1 MSVRKRRPLPIN
13 RRLYS
18 LVMRLA
24 VPFLLLRLLWR
35 SRRHSGYRSQLW
47 HRLGLYGRHRASRP
61 NERVWI
67 HAVSVGETLAIAPL
81 LELLLA
87 ERPDLSLLVTSTT
100 PTGAEQVEK
109 KLGGRVEWC
118 WAPLDTPGAVNRFL
132 EYWQPALGALVE
144 TEIWPNLLTHATARG
159 VPMVLLNARL
169 SERSAGGYARVAG
182 LTRQT
187 LSHLVGVAAQT
198 ESDASRLRAL
208 GAADKAVIVTGSLK
222 FALDRSALRQ
232 ANQQERL
239 QFGAGAF
246 DRPVWLAASTHPG
259 EEEPVLEAFAQLK
272 AEQPNALLMLA
283 PRHPDRVP
291 GILAMPALRQYQVV
305 RHSDFQPGV
314 GATHGEGEGAASIS
328 LTLEDDVLV
337 IDTLG
342 RLGALTGCADAVFV
356 GGSLIP
362 HGGHNPLEAAAWC
375 LPILSG
381 PHTFNFS
388 SIYRDL
394 FEANAAVEVDADTLS
409 TALLDCLGQQ
419 ADTEQVTAMGERA
432 GAYQSAQEGVVDRQ
446 WAVLAAHLP

>member
-1 MSVRKRRPLPIN
+1 
-13 RRLYS
+13 
-18 LVMRLA
+18 MRLA

-35 SRRHSGYRSQLW
+35 SRRHRGYRSQLW
-47 HRLGLYGRHRASRP
+47 HRLGLYGRHRAPRSS
-61 NERVWI
+61 ERVWI
-67 HAVSVGETLAIAPL
+67 HAVSVGETLAMVPL
-81 LELLLA
+81 LERLLA
-87 ERPDLSLLVTSTT
+87 DRPDLTVLVTSTT
-100 PTGAEQVEK
+100 PTGAEQVQQK
-109 KLGGRVEWC
+109 FAGRVEWC
-118 WAPLDTPGAVNRFL
+118 WAPFDTPGAVKRFL
-132 EYWQPALGALVE
+132 QHWHPTLGALVE
-144 TEIWPNLLTHATARG
+144 TEIWPNLLTHAAARG

-169 SERSAGGYARVAG
+169 SERSARGYGRVAG

-187 LSHLVGVAAQT
+187 LGHLAGVAAQT
-198 ESDASRLRAL
+198 ESDASRLSAL
-208 GAADKAVIVTGSLK
+208 GAADEAVIVTGSLK

-232 ANQQERL
+232 ANEQERL
-239 QFGAGAF
+239 QFGPGAF

-259 EEEPVLEAFAQLK
+259 EEAPVLEAFAQLK

-291 GILAMPALRQYQVV
+291 GILAMPAMRRYQVARYSAFQV
-305 RHSDFQPGV
+305 NSDATPGA
-314 GATHGEGEGAASIS
+314 GGTTGSP

-337 IDTLG
+337 VDTLG

-362 HGGHNPLEAAAWC
+362 HGGHNPLEAAAWS

-381 PHTFNFS
+381 PHTFNFF

-394 FEANAAVEVDADTLS
+394 FEADAAVEVDAETLS
-409 TALLDCLGQQ
+409 AALLDCLGRR

>member
-1 MSVRKRRPLPIN
+1 
-13 RRLYS
+13 
-18 LVMRLA
+18 
-24 VPFLLLRLLWR
+24 
-35 SRRHSGYRSQLW
+35 
-47 HRLGLYGRHRASRP
+47 
-61 NERVWI
+61 
-67 HAVSVGETLAIAPL
+67 
-81 LELLLA
+81 
-87 ERPDLSLLVTSTT
+87 
-100 PTGAEQVEK
+100 
-109 KLGGRVEWC
+109 VEWC
-118 WAPLDTPGAVNRFL
+118 WAPFDTPGAVKRFL

-169 SERSAGGYARVAG
+169 SERSAAGYARVAG

-208 GAADKAVIVTGSLK
+208 GAADEAVIVTGSLK
-222 FALDRSALRQ
+222 FALDRNALRE

-239 QFGAGAF
+239 QFAPGAF

-305 RHSDFQPGV
+305 RHSDFQPSS
-314 GATHGEGEGAASIS
+314 GAISDAGETTGIS
-328 LTLEDDVLV
+328 LRLEDDVLV

-375 LPILSG
+375 LPIFSG

-394 FEANAAVEVDADTLS
+394 LDANAAVEVDADTLS

>member
-1 MSVRKRRPLPIN
+1 MI
-13 RRLYS
+13 
-18 LVMRLA
+18 
-24 VPFLLLRLLWR
+24 
-35 SRRHSGYRSQLW
+35 
-47 HRLGLYGRHRASRP
+47 
-61 NERVWI
+61 
-67 HAVSVGETLAIAPL
+67 
-81 LELLLA
+81 
-87 ERPDLSLLVTSTT
+87 
-100 PTGAEQVEK
+100 
-109 KLGGRVEWC
+109 
-118 WAPLDTPGAVNRFL
+118 
-132 EYWQPALGALVE
+132 
-144 TEIWPNLLTHATARG
+144 
-159 VPMVLLNARL
+159 LLNARL
-169 SERSAGGYARVAG
+169 SERSASGYGRVAG

-187 LSHLVGVAAQT
+187 LSHLAAVAAQT

-208 GAADKAVIVTGSLK
+208 GAAEEAVIVTGSLK

-259 EEEPVLEAFAQLK
+259 EEEPVLEVFAQLK

-291 GILAMPALRQYQVV
+291 GILGMPAVRQYQVV
-305 RHSDFQPGV
+305 CHSAFQPGV

-381 PHTFNFS
+381 PHTFNFA

-394 FEANAAVEVDADTLS
+394 FEANAAVEVEANTLG

-419 ADTEQVTAMGERA
+419 ADTEEVAAMGERA
-432 GAYQSAQEGVVDRQ
+432 GAYQLAQEGVVERQ

>member
-1 MSVRKRRPLPIN
+1 MSVRKRRSLPIN

-18 LVMRLA
+18 LVTRLA
-24 VPFLLLRLLWR
+24 VPFLLLRLLWL
-35 SRRHSGYRSQLW
+35 SRQHGSYRSQTW
-47 HRLGLYGRHRASRP
+47 HRLGFYGRYRASRSG
-61 NERVWI
+61 ERVWI

-81 LELLLA
+81 VERLLA
-87 ERPDLSLLVTSTT
+87 ERPDLSVLVTSTT
-100 PTGAEQVEK
+100 PTGAEQVQQ
-109 KLGGRVEWC
+109 KLGGRVEWS
-118 WAPLDTPGAVNRFL
+118 WAPFDTPGAVKRFL
-132 EYWQPALGALVE
+132 EHWHPTLGALVE
-144 TEIWPNLLTHATARG
+144 TEIWPNLLTHAAARG

-169 SERSAGGYARVAG
+169 SERSAAGYGRVAG

-187 LSHLVGVAAQT
+187 LGHLAGVAAQT
-198 ESDASRLRAL
+198 ESDASRLHTL
-208 GAADKAVIVTGSLK
+208 GAANEAIIVTGSLK
-222 FALDRSALRQ
+222 FALDRNALREV
-232 ANQQERL
+232 NEQERL

-259 EEEPVLEAFAQLK
+259 EEELVLEAFAQLR
-272 AEQPNALLMLA
+272 AEQPDALLMIA

-291 GILAMPALRQYQVV
+291 GVLALPAMRRYQIA
-305 RHSDFQPGV
+305 RHSAFQVKADATPDAV
-314 GATHGEGEGAASIS
+314 GTTGIS
-328 LTLEDDVLV
+328 LTLEDDVLLV
-337 IDTLG
+337 DTLG

-356 GGSLIP
+356 GGSLVP

-394 FEANAAVEVDADTLS
+394 FEANAAREVEADTLGI
-409 TALLDCLGQQ
+409 ALLDCLGQQ
-419 ADTEQVTAMGERA
+419 ADTEQVTAMGARA

>member
-1 MSVRKRRPLPIN
+1 M
-13 RRLYS
+13 
-18 LVMRLA
+18 
-24 VPFLLLRLLWR
+24 
-35 SRRHSGYRSQLW
+35 
-47 HRLGLYGRHRASRP
+47 
-61 NERVWI
+61 
-67 HAVSVGETLAIAPL
+67 APL
-81 LELLLA
+81 LERLLA
-87 ERPDLSLLVTSTT
+87 DRPDLTLLVTSTT
-100 PTGAEQVEK
+100 PTGAEQVQQK
-109 KLGGRVEWC
+109 FAGRVEWC
-118 WAPLDTPGAVNRFL
+118 WAPFDTPGAVKRFL
-132 EYWQPALGALVE
+132 EHWHPTLGALVE
-144 TEIWPNLLTHATARG
+144 TEIWPNLLTHAAARG

-169 SERSAGGYARVAG
+169 SQRSASGYARVAG

-187 LSHLVGVAAQT
+187 LGHLAGVAAQT
-198 ESDASRLRAL
+198 ESDASRLREL
-208 GAADKAVIVTGSLK
+208 GAADEAVIVTGSLK

-232 ANQQERL
+232 ANEQERL
-239 QFGAGAF
+239 QFGPGAC

-259 EEEPVLEAFAQLK
+259 EEAPVLEAFAQLK

-291 GILAMPALRQYQVV
+291 GILAMPAMRRYQVA
-305 RHSDFQPGV
+305 RHSAFQV
-314 GATHGEGEGAASIS
+314 NSDATPDAGGTTGSS

-337 IDTLG
+337 VDTLG

-356 GGSLIP
+356 GGSLVP

-381 PHTFNFS
+381 PHNFNFA

-394 FEANAAVEVDADTLS
+394 LDANAAVEVDAATLS
-409 TALLDCLGQQ
+409 TALLDCLGEQ

>member
-1 MSVRKRRPLPIN
+1 MV
-13 RRLYS
+13 
-18 LVMRLA
+18 
-24 VPFLLLRLLWR
+24 
-35 SRRHSGYRSQLW
+35 
-47 HRLGLYGRHRASRP
+47 
-61 NERVWI
+61 
-67 HAVSVGETLAIAPL
+67 PL
-81 LELLLA
+81 LERLLA
-87 ERPDLSLLVTSTT
+87 DRPDLTVLVTSTT
-100 PTGAEQVEK
+100 PTGAEQVQQK
-109 KLGGRVEWC
+109 FAGRVEWC
-118 WAPLDTPGAVNRFL
+118 WAPFDTPGAVRRFL
-132 EYWQPALGALVE
+132 EHWHPTVGALVE
-144 TEIWPNLLTHATARG
+144 TEIWPNLLTRAAARG

-169 SERSAGGYARVAG
+169 SQRSARGYGRVAG

-187 LSHLVGVAAQT
+187 LGHLAGVAAQT
-198 ESDASRLRAL
+198 ESDASRLSEL
-208 GAADKAVIVTGSLK
+208 GAADEAVTVTGSLK

-232 ANQQERL
+232 ANEQERL
-239 QFGAGAF
+239 QFGPGAF

-259 EEEPVLEAFAQLK
+259 EEAPVLEAFAQLK

-291 GILAMPALRQYQVV
+291 GILAMPAMRRYQVA
-305 RHSDFQPGV
+305 RHSAFQV
-314 GATHGEGEGAASIS
+314 NSDATPDAGGTTCSS

-337 IDTLG
+337 VDTLG

-356 GGSLIP
+356 GGSLVP

-381 PHTFNFS
+381 PHNFNFA

-394 FEANAAVEVDADTLS
+394 LDAHAAVEVDADTLS

-432 GAYQSAQEGVVDRQ
+432 GAYQSAQEGVVERQ

>member
-1 MSVRKRRPLPIN
+1 M
-13 RRLYS
+13 
-18 LVMRLA
+18 
-24 VPFLLLRLLWR
+24 
-35 SRRHSGYRSQLW
+35 
-47 HRLGLYGRHRASRP
+47 
-61 NERVWI
+61 
-67 HAVSVGETLAIAPL
+67 APL
-81 LELLLA
+81 LERLLA
-87 ERPDLSLLVTSTT
+87 DRPDLTVLVTSTT
-100 PTGAEQVEK
+100 PTGAEQVQQK
-109 KLGGRVEWC
+109 FAGRVDWC
-118 WAPLDTPGAVNRFL
+118 WAPFDTPGAVKRFL
-132 EYWQPALGALVE
+132 EHWHPTLGALVE
-144 TEIWPNLLTHATARG
+144 TEIWPNLLTHAAARG

-169 SERSAGGYARVAG
+169 SQRSASGYARVAG

-187 LSHLVGVAAQT
+187 LGHLAGVAAQT
-198 ESDASRLRAL
+198 ESDASRLREL
-208 GAADKAVIVTGSLK
+208 GAADEAVIVTGSLK

-232 ANQQERL
+232 ANEQERL
-239 QFGAGAF
+239 QFGPGAF

-259 EEEPVLEAFAQLK
+259 EEAPVLEAFAQLK

-291 GILAMPALRQYQVV
+291 GILAMPAMRRYQVA
-305 RHSDFQPGV
+305 RHSAFQV
-314 GATHGEGEGAASIS
+314 NSDATPDAGGTTGSS

-337 IDTLG
+337 VDTLG

-356 GGSLIP
+356 GGSLVP

-381 PHTFNFS
+381 PHNFNFA

-394 FEANAAVEVDADTLS
+394 LDAHAAVEVDADTLS

-432 GAYQSAQEGVVDRQ
+432 GAYQSAQEGVVERQ

>member
-1 MSVRKRRPLPIN
+1 M
-13 RRLYS
+13 
-18 LVMRLA
+18 
-24 VPFLLLRLLWR
+24 
-35 SRRHSGYRSQLW
+35 
-47 HRLGLYGRHRASRP
+47 
-61 NERVWI
+61 
-67 HAVSVGETLAIAPL
+67 APL
-81 LELLLA
+81 LERLLA
-87 ERPDLSLLVTSTT
+87 DRPDLTVLVTSTT
-100 PTGAEQVEK
+100 PTGAEQVQQK
-109 KLGGRVEWC
+109 FAGRVDWC
-118 WAPLDTPGAVNRFL
+118 WAPFDTPGAVKRFL
-132 EYWQPALGALVE
+132 EHWHPTLGALVE
-144 TEIWPNLLTHATARG
+144 TEIWPNLLTHAAARG

-169 SERSAGGYARVAG
+169 SQRSASGYARVAG

-187 LSHLVGVAAQT
+187 LGHLAGVAAQT
-198 ESDASRLRAL
+198 ESDASRLREL
-208 GAADKAVIVTGSLK
+208 GAADEAVIVTGSLK

-232 ANQQERL
+232 ANEQERL
-239 QFGAGAF
+239 QFGPGAF

-259 EEEPVLEAFAQLK
+259 EEAPVLEAFAQLK

-291 GILAMPALRQYQVV
+291 GILAMPAMRRYQVA
-305 RHSDFQPGV
+305 RHSAFQV
-314 GATHGEGEGAASIS
+314 NSDATPDAGGTTGSS

-337 IDTLG
+337 VDTLG

-356 GGSLIP
+356 GGSLVP

-381 PHTFNFS
+381 PHNFNFA

-394 FEANAAVEVDADTLS
+394 LDAHAAVEVDAATLS

-432 GAYQSAQEGVVDRQ
+432 GAYQSAQEGVVERQ